1 MDRWKSFKN
10 DIGVVEKHVIA
21 LAQYTKNSYKKNII
35 HHFTTTT
42 PSPEMYKLTNMY
54 VNFRIRTQ
62 R

>member
-10 DIGVVEKHVIA
+10 DIGVVEKHVIE
-21 LAQYTKNSYKKNII
+21 LAQYTKNSYKKILY
-35 HHFTTTT
+35 HFTPTT

-62 R
+62 K